1 MRLISDLIGL
11 IEEQKEFVAD
21 SMLAGANSWE
31 AYQRLVGQHIG
42 LQMTLDFINNLLE
55 DSDANR

>member
-1 MRLISDLIGL
+1 MRIISDLIGL
-11 IEEQKEFVAD
+11 IEEQKGFVAD

-31 AYQRLVGQHIG
+31 SYQRLVGQSIG

-55 DSDANR
+55 DADANR

>member
-1 MRLISDLIGL
+1 MRIISDLIGL
-11 IEEQKEFVAD
+11 IEEQKGFVAD

-31 AYQRLVGQHIG
+31 AYQRLVGQSIG

-55 DSDANR
+55 DGDAN

>member
-1 MRLISDLIGL
+1 MRIISDLIGL
-11 IEEQKEFVAD
+11 IEEQKGFVAD

-31 AYQRLVGQHIG
+31 AYQRLVGQSIG

-55 DSDANR
+55 DGDANK

>member
-1 MRLISDLIGL
+1 MRIVSDLIGL

-31 AYQRLVGQHIG
+31 SYQRLVGQHIG
-42 LQMTLDFINNLLE
+42 LQMALDFINNLLE
-55 DSDANR
+55 DGDAN

>member
-11 IEEQKEFVAD
+11 IEEQKGFVAD
-21 SMLAGANSWE
+21 SMLAGTNSWE

-55 DSDANR
+55 DGDANR